1 MRDYYIFKSGRISR
15 KDNSVMFGYVENGVA
30 KKIPIPINDIDSI
43 FIFSEI
49 DFNTK
54 LINFFSQ
61 NNVMVHFFNYYGY
74 YTGTFYPKE
83 FLNAGEIIVKQSEH
97 YLNNSYRLELAQEF
111 VKGAAHG
118 MLQNLKRYQTY
129 TFEEID
135 KIKLLISA
143 IDEQYTIPSLMGIE
157 GNIKEVYYSSFKKI
171 IKQKIDFEKR
181 VKNPPNNM
189 MNAIISFMNGVIYS
203 NVLKEIYR
211 TQLNPTISY
220 LHEPW
225 YRRFSLALD
234 IAEIFK
240 PIYGDR
246 IIFDLLNNNELQP
259 KHFDKNLN
267 LAYLKEDGRKI
278 VVKSFDEK
286 MKKTVRHKQL
296 KRDVSYRKFIR
307 LELYKL
313 IKHILN
319 EKNYKSLRI
328 WW

>member
-15 KDNSVMFGYVENGVA
+15 KDNSVMFDYFDNGVA
-30 KKIPIPINDIDSI
+30 KKIPIPVNDIDSI
-43 FIFSEI
+43 FVFSET

-54 LINFFSQ
+54 LINFFSK
-61 NNVMVHFFNYYGY
+61 NNVMIHFFNYYGY

-83 FLNAGEIIVKQSEH
+83 FLNAGEVVVKQSEH

-111 VKGAAHG
+111 VKGAAQG

-129 TFEEID
+129 TFEQID

-143 IDEQYTIPSLMGIE
+143 IDEQYSVPSLMGVE
-157 GNIKEVYYSSFKKI
+157 GNIKEIYYSSFKKI

-181 VKNPPNNM
+181 IKNPPNNM
-189 MNAIISFMNGVIYS
+189 MNAIISFMNGLIYS
-203 NVLKEIYR
+203 NVLREIYR
-211 TQLNPTISY
+211 TQLNPTISF

-234 IAEIFK
+234 VAEIFK

-246 IIFDLLNNNELQP
+246 IIFDLLNNDELQP
-259 KHFDKNLN
+259 KHFDKDLN
-267 LAYLKEDGRKI
+267 FAYLKEDGRKI
-278 VVKSFDEK
+278 VVKAFDEK

>member
-15 KDNSVMFGYVENGVA
+15 KDNSVMFNHSDNGTV
-30 KKIPIPINDIDSI
+30 KKIPIPVNDIDSI
-43 FIFSEI
+43 FVFSEI

-54 LINFFSQ
+54 LINFFSK
-61 NNVMVHFFNYYGY
+61 NNVMIHFFNYYGY

-83 FLNAGEIIVKQSEH
+83 FLNAGEVVVKQSEH
-97 YLNNSYRLELAQEF
+97 YLNPSYRLELAQEF

-129 TFEEID
+129 TFEQID
-135 KIKLLISA
+135 KIKLLITA
-143 IDEQYTIPSLMGIE
+143 IDEQYSVPSLMGVE

-181 VKNPPNNM
+181 IKNPPNNM
-189 MNAIISFMNGVIYS
+189 MNAIISFMNGLIYS

-211 TQLNPTISY
+211 TQLNPTISF

-234 IAEIFK
+234 VAEIFK

-246 IIFDLLNNNELQP
+246 IIFDLLNNEELQP
-259 KHFDKNLN
+259 KHFDKDLN
-267 LAYLKEDGRKI
+267 FAYLKEDGRKI
-278 VVKSFDEK
+278 VVKAFDEK